1 MPSWPQKAQGRDRSE
16 FDWGPS
22 RSGRRPVRGAAVA
35 KIRLR
40 DRVRG
45 LVAGSSS
52 LATMLAMGPS
62 APAPAAAVSDA
73 AAAGPVTYPTDHVI
87 NGGVHW
93 NRVNTATAQVYFID
107 HTSVRWPVSASAQT
121 WNQTNRLGVYWR
133 SPSQGCPGSN
143 VGCVPVTEVSL
154 PNAAWHGS
162 TSLAWSGDH
171 FTQVSI
177 KLNTAVTTTSSQK
190 RSVACH
196 ELGHAIGLDHQ
207 RVNDSCMTD
216 GAVYPLYPNGHDF
229 DKIKGLYDH

>member
-1 MPSWPQKAQGRDRSE
+1 
-16 FDWGPS
+16 
-22 RSGRRPVRGAAVA
+22 
-35 KIRLR
+35 LR

-45 LVAGSSS
+45 LLAGSSS
-52 LATMLAMGPS
+52 LATMLAVGPS
-62 APAPAAAVSDA
+62 APSPATAASDV
-73 AAAGPVTYPTDHVI
+73 AAAGPADHMI
-87 NGGVHW
+87 DGGVHW
-93 NRVNTATAQVYFID
+93 ERSNTATAQVYFID
-107 HTSVRWPVSASAQT
+107 HTSVRWPVSASART
-121 WNQTNRLGVYWR
+121 WNQTDRLGTYWR

-154 PNAAWHGS
+154 PNAGWHGS
-162 TSLAWSGDH
+162 TSMAWQGDH

-216 GAVYPLYPNGHDF
+216 GAVFPLYPNGHDF
-229 DKIKGLYDH
+229 EKIKGLYNH